1 MLIGADLFSDKIIP
15 AESFFILIEPCS
27 SMLIQSLQIAF
38 FTKYPLPPP
47 TSNKEASYF
56 LIYFNTR
63 LFLYFIAQGIINF
76 PIKVSLPCS
85 TILLS
90 AIALNKCYVDI

>member
-47 TSNKEASYF
+47 HLTKKHHTF
-56 LIYFNTR
+56 
-63 LFLYFIAQGIINF
+63 
-76 PIKVSLPCS
+76 
-85 TILLS
+85 
-90 AIALNKCYVDI
+90 